1 MKLEECGPQ
10 QIPPEKQRQNKAWDK
25 LRRRFSHV
33 SIKWKLFVYL
43 AGFTACMLVVLWV
56 FQVIFLDT
64 FYQKIKFSQVEKV
77 AANISRNID
86 QDDANLAI
94 YLGKTAQQNDMSIQL
109 VTPPITPM
117 VSALVTRDS
126 ILENLSPAD
135 YYTFYKRAEAANG
148 IFYDRFQ
155 KVSDREYTYGSA
167 QAGYDRPS
175 SPSDK
180 MESMVYVKLAP
191 LKDGGEMMI
200 LVDARILPVEA
211 TVSTLRVQ
219 LILVTLMMLAIALCL
234 AILISRR
241 ISSPIIRIN
250 QSAKE
255 LAKSNYNVHFEDEG
269 YREIA
274 ELGETLNYA
283 AAELSKVEG
292 LRRELIANV
301 SHDLRTPLT
310 MISGYGEVM
319 RDLPGENTPEN
330 VQIIIDEARR
340 LTSLVNDMLD
350 ISKFQSGAQ
359 KLHCTRF
366 NLTQAIRDTLGR
378 YNKLTGQDGYVI
390 SFASDQ
396 EVYVYADELRISQVV
411 YNFINNAITYTGPD
425 KCIYLRQLVEG
436 NSVKIEVRDTG
447 EGIDPD
453 KLQYIWDRYYKV
465 DKAHKRAQI
474 GTGLG
479 LSIVKSILD
488 LHGARYGVKS
498 KTGEGSIFWF
508 ELQIDR
514 DPPPEPPAGLSS

>member
-1 MKLEECGPQ
+1 G
-10 QIPPEKQRQNKAWDK
+10 D
-25 LRRRFSHV
+25 
-33 SIKWKLFVYL
+33 
-43 AGFTACMLVVLWV
+43 
-56 FQVIFLDT
+56 
-64 FYQKIKFSQVEKV
+64 
-77 AANISRNID
+77 
-86 QDDANLAI
+86 
-94 YLGKTAQQNDMSIQL
+94 
-109 VTPPITPM
+109 
-117 VSALVTRDS
+117 
-126 ILENLSPAD
+126 
-135 YYTFYKRAEAANG
+135 
-148 IFYDRFQ
+148 
-155 KVSDREYTYGSA
+155 
-167 QAGYDRPS
+167 
-175 SPSDK
+175 
-180 MESMVYVKLAP
+180 
-191 LKDGGEMMI
+191 
-200 LVDARILPVEA
+200 
-211 TVSTLRVQ
+211 
-219 LILVTLMMLAIALCL
+219 
-234 AILISRR
+234 
-241 ISSPIIRIN
+241 
-250 QSAKE
+250 
-255 LAKSNYNVHFEDEG
+255 
-269 YREIA
+269 
-274 ELGETLNYA
+274 TLNYA
-283 AAELSKVEG
+283 AEELSKVEG

-350 ISKFQSGAQ
+350 ISKFQSGTQ
-359 KLHCTRF
+359 KLHRTRF

-378 YNKLTGQDGYVI
+378 YNKLTEKDGYAI

-396 EVYVYADELRISQVV
+396 EVYVHADELRISQVV

-514 DPPPEPPAGLSS
+514 DPPPEPPADLPS